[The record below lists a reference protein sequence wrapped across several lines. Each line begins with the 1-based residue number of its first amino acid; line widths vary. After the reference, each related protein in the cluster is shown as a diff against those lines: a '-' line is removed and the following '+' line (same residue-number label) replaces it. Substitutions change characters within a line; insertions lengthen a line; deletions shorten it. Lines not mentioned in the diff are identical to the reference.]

1 MLTGVLLT
9 AGCFGGGGSSW
20 GGIFGAIVVIAV
32 ITASGGGATALPFA
46 ADIKK
51 PAAEIRFARANKFLG
66 RVRLVGH
73 PTPSPVEL
81 DISDDQKTLTLNTQ
95 LSVGAG
101 KSDVL
106 IEVVP
111 EGSDNPILK
120 AIAGAEV
127 GAGETEKI
135 APLVNFD
142 TTAKVLAYEQ
152 WDHNDTSSFSDF
164 NPDEAAV
171 ASLAKDLMA
180 AVPLNDANEIAPPA
194 DFTYSDTIIA
204 SATEIAEATEPPP
217 SSTPVPATRYLDVD
231 VTQPSTQ
238 TELAVSES
246 LKTLVQGY
254 RVSLQPSLRSSDA
267 PAGVPVLGSNEAINI
282 NWLMGN
288 LLAALPTG
296 GNINTGV
303 LIDSA
308 DSKNYKYQ
316 VATYTAANNT
326 LEVSL
331 VKTSYASWPAEPVKY
346 LAQTIKITNC
356 EATVT
361 NGILEKLT
369 LKPGAVV
376 ETKEYSQSEVLEST
390 VKITLQSGAEIELS
404 TNLVADT
411 SYVALFTSG
420 TWSSGLVKSLS
431 GTETL
436 KVTFNGPA
444 VFDVSFKEDTETITG
459 SISLNNLTGS
469 YSLTSNVAIGKRASK
484 NGDNEPVVNPDAPV
498 VKEYLNGETHSN
510 SLVFANNSL
519 NLLVN
524 ASWNNGTVTLENGVI
539 EIKNLVKKAAAAGE
553 ADANYSLSGSTA
565 NMLVKYNGS
574 DYAQYGY
581 IYSLQFQI
589 SNMSFDPANPDAAG
603 NGTSIVVTKTNSD
616 RSVDTL
622 SYVIQNQMPVLQPGS
637 SNFAGG
643 NEKITVANGVTT
655 VEGSI
660 VIARSSTAP
669 ESERLQLTYTSSK
682 NQAGAINTRV
692 VLRQGSH
699 VRTMFFTRQTTRT
712 VAGKLYEGELASESG
727 TETGSFSVDAYGA
740 GILSLGGQSYPFRV
754 NL

>member
-1 MLTGVLLT
+1 MMAGVLLT
-9 AGCFGGGGSSW
+9 AGCFGGGGGSSW

-32 ITASGGGATALPFA
+32 ITASGGSAAALPFA

-51 PAAEIRFARANKFLG
+51 PAAEIRFARASKFMG

-81 DISDDQKTLTLNTQ
+81 EISEDQKTLTLNTQ

-120 AIAGAEV
+120 TIAGAEV

-142 TTAKVLAYEQ
+142 TTAKVIAYEQ
-152 WDHNDTSSFSDF
+152 WDYKDTNSFSDF
-164 NPDEAAV
+164 KPDEAAV
-171 ASLAKDLMA
+171 ASLAEDLMA
-180 AVPLNDANEIAPPA
+180 AVPIVGGEIAPTE
-194 DFTYSDTIIA
+194 DFTYPATIVA
-204 SATEIAEATEPPP
+204 SASEIAEATEPP
-217 SSTPVPATRYLDVD
+217 SSGEPIPATRYLDVD
-231 VTQPSTQ
+231 VTQPVTQ

-254 RVSLQPSLRSSDA
+254 RVSLQPSLRASDA
-267 PAGVPVLGSNEAINI
+267 PAGVPVLGSNEAINL

-296 GNINTGV
+296 GNINNGV
-303 LIDSA
+303 LIDSG
-308 DSKNYKYQ
+308 DINNYKYQ
-316 VATYTAANNT
+316 VATYTAENKT

-331 VKTSYASWPAEPVKY
+331 VKTSYASWQATPVKY
-346 LAQTIKITNC
+346 LAQTIKISNC
-356 EATVT
+356 DATVT

-369 LKPGAVV
+369 LKPGVVV
-376 ETKEYSQSEVLEST
+376 ETKDYDQSGTLVST
-390 VKITLQSGAEIELS
+390 VKITLQSGVEIELS
-404 TNLVADT
+404 TNLSADT
-411 SYVALFTSG
+411 AYVALFTSG
-420 TWSSGLVKSLS
+420 TWSYGLVKSLS
-431 GTETL
+431 GTETM
-436 KVTFNGPA
+436 KVNFTGPA
-444 VFDVSFKEDTETITG
+444 VFDVSAIGSETITG
-459 SISLNNLTGS
+459 SISLSNITGS
-469 YSLTSNVAIGKRASK
+469 YSLTSNVAIGKRATKS
-484 NGDNEPVVNPDAPV
+484 GDSEPVVNPDAPV
-498 VKEYLNGETHSN
+498 IKEYLSGDTHSN
-510 SLVFANNSL
+510 SLAFANNSL

-524 ASWNNGTVTLENGVI
+524 ASWNNGDVTLENGVI
-539 EIKNLVKKAAAAGE
+539 EIKNLDKQAATAGE

-565 NMLVKYNGS
+565 NMLVRYNGS
-574 DYAQYGY
+574 NYAQYGY

-603 NGTSIVVTKTNSD
+603 NGASIVVTKTNSD

-643 NEKITVANGVTT
+643 NEKITVANGVTK

-669 ESERLQLTYTSSK
+669 ESERLQMTYTSSK
-682 NQAGAINTRV
+682 DQAGVINTRV

-699 VRTMFFTRQTTRT
+699 VRTMFFTRQTTRN

-727 TETGSFSVDAYGA
+727 SETGSFSVDAYGA
-740 GILSLGGQSYPFRV
+740 GVLSLGGQSYPFRV